1 MSLAITTIQ
10 ENLAMQTFCMPNSTL
25 ETITSLA
32 TTYAYLDEDL
42 IDEILVKEPNQPDI
56 IRAASALRIARR
68 ALGTSIVDPISL
80 QFSKAEMAAE
90 DCKILQDQ
98 LGEMMVLSPA
108 AKAKS
113 YSRLLHSYAVNVYTI
128 AARIAF
134 LLSKEKSSP
143 FK

>member
-1 MSLAITTIQ
+1 M
-10 ENLAMQTFCMPNSTL
+10 

-42 IDEILVKEPNQPDI
+42 IDEFLVKEPDQPDMV
-56 IRAASALRIARR
+56 RAASALRIARR
-68 ALGTSIVDPISL
+68 ALGTSIVDPINL

-90 DCKILQDQ
+90 DCKTLQDQ

-108 AKAKS
+108 VKAKS
-113 YSRLLHSYAVNVYTI
+113 YSRRLHAYAVDIYTI

-134 LLSKEKSSP
+134 LLSKEKTSP